1 VYFTAEGGAAPTAGN
16 QQIENLRIPIRY
28 IHGSIRITTQLMK
41 ASKSN
46 KGSFARAMQLE
57 MDRLLDDLRIQRL
70 YGIWGDG
77 RAVRALVNGDPG
89 TGTLLTLDAP
99 AGIAGANHGNHFL
112 NVGDYIAFV
121 NPASGA
127 LRAGGTRRVT
137 ARAAGG
143 TTVTV
148 DAAIDTAV
156 GDNDFVVKAYGSD
169 ASIAI
174 SNTDW
179 QHAPMGF
186 LGMLDNGTF
195 VNEYFGL
202 SRTQF
207 PILQSTDINSVGA
220 LSADVIQRAIDVALQ
235 VGNAK
240 IKCHLM
246 HPDTRRAYL
255 TIMELDRRYTGPAL
269 RNPDAGT
276 AAAAGSY
283 KDGMSFGETPI
294 YTDPFCPFGFWFGW
308 DNRSSVRYVMSD
320 GEWADEDGA
329 VLRAVGNTAVD
340 TWEAWYR
347 IYENFANL
355 RPNQS
360 FRLRGVNTTFS
371 IAHIV

>member
-1 VYFTAEGGAAPTAGN
+1 
-16 QQIENLRIPIRY
+16 
-28 IHGSIRITTQLMK
+28 M
-41 ASKSN
+41 
-46 KGSFARAMQLE
+46 
-57 MDRLLDDLRIQRL
+57 
-70 YGIWGDG
+70 
-77 RAVRALVNGDPG
+77 
-89 TGTLLTLDAP
+89 
-99 AGIAGANHGNHFL
+99 
-112 NVGDYIAFV
+112 
-121 NPASGA
+121 
-127 LRAGGTRRVT
+127 
-137 ARAAGG
+137 
-143 TTVTV
+143 
-148 DAAIDTAV
+148 
-156 GDNDFVVKAYGSD
+156 
-169 ASIAI
+169 
-174 SNTDW
+174 
-179 QHAPMGF
+179 
-186 LGMLDNGTF
+186 
-195 VNEYFGL
+195 NEYFGL

-220 LSADVIQRAIDVALQ
+220 LSADVIQRAIDVSLQ
-235 VGNAK
+235 VGNSK
-240 IKCHLM
+240 VMCHLA

-276 AAAAGSY
+276 AAAKGSY
-283 KDGMSFGETPI
+283 KDGIAFGEVPI

-360 FRLRGVNTTFS
+360 FRLRGINATFA